1 MTEKIKVCFI
11 IPTLTQGGAERV
23 LVTLIKHLD
32 RSKFQISL
40 MVVNMH
46 EQMYLKEI
54 PSDVNIIDLKSKHVR
69 TALPKVIINLW
80 KLKPDKVMSTIG
92 YLNLAIGMVRFLM
105 PKNIAF
111 FARETIVVS
120 ERIKR
125 VRFPRV
131 WRFWYTYYYPRFNKV
146 ICQSMDMLVDLC
158 DIVGNDRNLVLIN
171 NPVDRHAI
179 RNLAAIKSFDST
191 DFFKD
196 KSKIYFVAAGRLIDQ
211 KGFDLLVRAVAI
223 ASEPRIKLAIL
234 GHGPLE
240 QELLTLIEKFSLED
254 NVFLVGY
261 QENPY
266 SWISQA
272 DAFILSSLY
281 EGFPNVLLE
290 ALACQTNLI
299 STPAP
304 GGTKEILDQVSGC
317 FLAEQISADALAT
330 SMSLFIH
337 TERINIQESA
347 IDIYDVQNIVQQYEE
362 VFLGSRENVK

>member
-1 MTEKIKVCFI
+1 MTEKIKICFI

-23 LVTLIKHLD
+23 LVTLIKHLA

-92 YLNLAIGMVRFLM
+92 YLNLAIGMVRPLL
-105 PKNIAF
+105 PKNIQF

-125 VRFPRV
+125 IKLPKL
-131 WRFWYTYYYPRFNKV
+131 WRFWYCHYYPLFNKV
-146 ICQSMDMLVDLC
+146 ICQSRDMLVDLC
-158 DIVGNDRNLVLIN
+158 DVIGDDRNLVLIN
-171 NPVDRHAI
+171 NPIDRHAI
-179 RNLAAIKSFDST
+179 TDLATIKSLDST
-191 DFFKD
+191 NFFKD

-211 KGFDLLVRAVAI
+211 KGFDLLVQAVAI
-223 ASEPRIKLAIL
+223 ASDPRIKLAIL
-234 GHGPLE
+234 GYGPLK
-240 QELLTLIEKFSLED
+240 QELLKLIERLGLEK

-266 SWISQA
+266 PWISQA

-304 GGTKEILDQVSGC
+304 GGTKEILDKVPGC
-317 FLAEQISADALAT
+317 FLAEQISVDALAK
-330 SMSLFIH
+330 SISLFIH
-337 TERINIQESA
+337 TDRINIEESA

-362 VFLGSRENVK
+362 VFLGSRQNVK